1 MYLHSLSI
9 ENFRGI
15 RNARLDFDETTVI
28 IGENDSGKSSLLEAL
43 AMALLPSG
51 DGAPMFEPQH
61 FHRESIAPSARPVGP
76 VRLKLTFQ
84 ERQAGEWDAAG
95 FASLAGVLGKA
106 AGKPRQLLLRVTAA
120 PSSVEQII
128 AGSWEMASTGAGGAP
143 SQNDTA
149 ALATLRA
156 LNPLVW
162 LRGGALVGAG
172 PAAGPVP
179 RPEAQ
184 APADIAHLVEE
195 IEQRY
200 QAVISGDTRH
210 AHDELRAGY
219 ESARELLALR
229 AIETRTSRGLGQ
241 PLLAEVLGAPGS
253 TESRRVRAM
262 HGSAAQQLGVFILTA
277 ALLRHHPGATA
288 PGAQPLLVIEDPE
301 AHLHLMTLASVWGLL
316 EHIQAQKIISTHSG
330 TLLAAAPLHTVRR
343 LTRHQGEV
351 RQWSVPRDRFKT
363 DDLRKLS
370 YHLRARRGVASFAR
384 CWLLVEGETEFWIL
398 PELARMHG
406 YDFSLEGVAVVE
418 FAQCGLAPLVGLA
431 RELGIQ
437 WHVLTDGDR
446 AGSHY
451 ADTAASF
458 MAGDQRR
465 LRLTRLRDV
474 DIEHCFWHH
483 GYAAMLKQAAGLP
496 GGAPVLARQAINR
509 AIKRLSKPY
518 LAFELLIAVTQ
529 PGSAGV
535 PKPLRQVIDTC
546 VQLARGA
553 PQYCHSG
560 HVDEQL

>member
-28 IGENDSGKSSLLEAL
+28 IGENDSGKSSLIDAL

-51 DGAPMFEPQH
+51 DDAPMFEPQH
-61 FHRESIAPSARPVGP
+61 FHRESIAPSAPPAGP
-76 VRLKLTFQ
+76 VRLELTFR
-84 ERQAGEWDAAG
+84 ERRAAEWDAPGYAR
-95 FASLAGVLGKA
+95 LAAVLGKA
-106 AGKPRQLLLRVTAA
+106 GSKPRQVQLRISATPTSGDEIV
-120 PSSVEQII
+120 
-128 AGSWEMASTGAGGAP
+128 AGNWEIDSAGG
-143 SQNDTA
+143 SVSHDDSE
-149 ALATLRA
+149 ALAAIRA

-172 PAAGPVP
+172 PAADRTP
-179 RPEAQ
+179 RPDAQ
-184 APADIAHLVEE
+184 APADIAHLVDE

-210 AHDELRAGY
+210 PHDELRAGY
-219 ESARELLALR
+219 RAARELLARR
-229 AIETRTSRGLGQ
+229 AIDARTSRGLGQ

-253 TESRRVRAM
+253 TEGRRVRAM

-277 ALLRHHPGATA
+277 ALLRHHPGSTV
-288 PGAQPLLVIEDPE
+288 PEAQPLLVIEDPE

-316 EHIQAQKIISTHSG
+316 ENVEAQKIISTQSG

-343 LTRHQGEV
+343 LTRYQGEV

-384 CWLLVEGETEFWIL
+384 CWLLVEGETEFWVL

-418 FAQCGLAPLVGLA
+418 FAQCGLAPLIRLA
-431 RELGIQ
+431 REWGIQ

-446 AGSHY
+446 AGSYY
-451 ADTAASF
+451 AETARSF
-458 MAGDQRR
+458 IAAEQAQ
-465 LRLTRLRDV
+465 LRLTRLRDA
-474 DIEHCFWHH
+474 DIEHCFWRH
-483 GYAAMLKQAAGLP
+483 GYAAMLKHAAGLP
-496 GGAPVLARQAINR
+496 AGAPVPARQAINR

-518 LAFELLIAVTQ
+518 LAFELLVAVTQ

-546 VQLARGA
+546 VQLARSA
-553 PQYCHSG
+553 PQYCHGG